1 LVPSGIGTGIFG
13 LNSGLERR
21 ISKTSGPIL
30 VQQSIPLANVA
41 NVLQVRPV
49 ECDMRRSIAGGVTET
64 DQVNMDPNDVDR
76 KILAQ
81 SQLHGARAG
90 YGYSTIIIALL
101 LSKFV
106 G

>member
-1 LVPSGIGTGIFG
+1 
-13 LNSGLERR
+13 
-21 ISKTSGPIL
+21 
-30 VQQSIPLANVA
+30 
-41 NVLQVRPV
+41 
-49 ECDMRRSIAGGVTET
+49 MRRSIAGGVTET
-64 DQVNMDPNDVDR
+64 DQVNMDRNDLDR